1 LSEAAE
7 LVKRFEIDKLPV
19 DQRIALIEAIWK
31 SIDSRA
37 VHVMLP
43 SPAEIAMFQRQL
55 SESGAFDD
63 DLFDME
69 DEELY
74 VFPPAPH

>member
-7 LVKRFEIDKLPV
+7 LVKKLEIDKLPV
-19 DQRIALIEAIWK
+19 EKRIALIEAIWK

-37 VHVMLP
+37 VHVVLP
-43 SPAEIAMFQRQL
+43 SPAEIARFQRQMADGYTF
-55 SESGAFDD
+55 ED
-63 DLFDME
+63 DLFDP
-69 DEELY
+69 DEEEMF